1 MKQEVTLVTGA
12 SHGIGLA
19 IARRQAA
26 EGQAVINL
34 DRRPP
39 ADGAGCG
46 LFHQADLDDADA
58 TARALAGIVGRY
70 NVTRLVNNAEHSEF
84 ASLEDSTL
92 EVFERAISGNL
103 RCPMQCVQAVL
114 PAMKAAG
121 FGRIVNMS
129 SRDALGNERRDAYCA
144 TKGAINTITR
154 TWALEVASRGITVN
168 AVAPGLI
175 DDTGGAGPQPGD
187 PTSLRLWN
195 SVAMG
200 RPGRPEEVAD
210 AVAFLLDPRSS
221 YVTGQLL
228 YVCGGLSI
236 GGLVAP

>member
-1 MKQEVTLVTGA
+1 
-12 SHGIGLA
+12 
-19 IARRQAA
+19 
-26 EGQAVINL
+26 
-34 DRRPP
+34 
-39 ADGAGCG
+39 
-46 LFHQADLDDADA
+46 
-58 TARALAGIVGRY
+58 
-70 NVTRLVNNAEHSEF
+70 
-84 ASLEDSTL
+84 
-92 EVFERAISGNL
+92 
-103 RCPMQCVQAVL
+103 MQCVQAVL

>member
-26 EGQAVINL
+26 EGQTVINL

-39 ADGAGCG
+39 AAGEGCG
-46 LFHQADLDDADA
+46 IFHQVDLDDAEA
-58 TARALAGIVGRY
+58 TARAAAEICERY
-70 NVTRLVNNAEHSEF
+70 AVSRLVNNAEHSEF
-84 ASLEDSTL
+84 ASLEDTTL
-92 EVFERAISGNL
+92 EAFERTISGNL
-103 RCPMQCVQAVL
+103 RCPMQCLQAVL
-114 PAMKAAG
+114 PGMKAAG

-129 SRDALGNERRDAYCA
+129 SRDALGDERRDAYSA
-144 TKGAINTITR
+144 SKGAINTITR
-154 TWALEVASRGITVN
+154 TWALEVATRGITVN

-175 DDTGGAGPQPGD
+175 DDGD
-187 PTSLRLWN
+187 DAASRRDDAASRRLWN
-195 SVAMG
+195 SIAMG

-210 AVAFLLDPRSS
+210 AVAFLLDSRSS

>member
-1 MKQEVTLVTGA
+1 MQEATLVTGA
-12 SHGIGLA
+12 SHGIGRA
-19 IARRQAA
+19 IAQRQAA
-26 EGQAVINL
+26 EGQIVINL

-39 ADGAGCG
+39 DGGVQCG
-46 LFHQADLDDADA
+46 IFHQADLDDAAA
-58 TARALAGIVGRY
+58 TAHALAEIAGRY
-70 NVTRLVNNAEHSEF
+70 RVTRLVNNAEHSEF
-84 ASLEDSTL
+84 ASLEETTL
-92 EVFERAISGNL
+92 EVFERAVSGNL
-103 RCPMQCVQAVL
+103 RCPLQCVQAVL
-114 PAMKAAG
+114 PAMSAAG
-121 FGRIVNMS
+121 FGRIVNVS
-129 SRDALGNERRDAYCA
+129 SRDALGDERRNTYSA

-175 DDTGGAGPQPGD
+175 DETGSAGPQAGD
-187 PTSLRLWN
+187 PASQRLWN
-195 SVAMG
+195 SIAMG

-210 AVAFLLDPRSS
+210 AVAFLLDARSS